1 MTATTAGPRSASQ
14 RKLDV
19 LSTLVTGGDLWA
31 ATSDRRNGPH
41 MVPLAFCWD
50 GKRLIVQV
58 KHDSRT
64 ACNATSTGKAR
75 LALGATRDVVL
86 IDADVVWTRVTDSPD
101 ISAVYAARTGWDTT
115 PTATHCVFLLL
126 SPLRIQAWR
135 DMAEFRGRTI
145 MKDGQWV
152 V

>member
-1 MTATTAGPRSASQ
+1 MAADTAGPRSASQ

-19 LSTLVTGGDLWA
+19 LSTLVTGGDCWA
-31 ATSDRRNGPH
+31 ATADRRYGPH
-41 MVPLAFCWD
+41 MVPLVFCWD

-58 KHDSRT
+58 RHASRT
-64 ACNATSTGKAR
+64 ARNATSTGKAR
-75 LALGATRDVVL
+75 LALGTTRDVV
-86 IDADVVWTRVTDSPD
+86 IVDVEVVWTRVADSPD
-101 ISAVYAARTGWDTT
+101 ISATYSARTGWDTS
-115 PTATHCVFLLL
+115 PTATECVFLLL
-126 SPLRIQAWR
+126 TPVRIQVWR